1 MSLRVW
7 SLGSGSSGN
16 SFLVQG
22 GRTTVLL
29 DAGFPAR
36 TMREKIGQARVD
48 PGAVE
53 AVFLTHEHGDHAR
66 GAGVVARALK
76 CAVIGNAKTLLAA
89 RSSIGKA
96 PTQVMPAGDTIEF
109 GDLTVSSFRTS
120 HDAVEPVG
128 YVFRHGSRRVV
139 YATDTG
145 CLTPEIAEAMAGANL
160 IILES
165 NHDVAK
171 LWSGTYPDVL
181 KRRVAGDRG
190 HLSNDTA
197 ARAVAAHSLRDEPCV
212 VWLAHLSE
220 ENNTPRLAL
229 KFAGDEL
236 RRARPQNIRLA
247 VARRDVV
254 SVFWDSADNW
264 WQPTLF

>member
-1 MSLRVW
+1 MGLRVW

-36 TMREKIGQARVD
+36 TMREKISRVGVD
-48 PGAVE
+48 PGEVE

-76 CAVIGNAKTLLAA
+76 CPVIAGAKTLLAA
-89 RSSIGKA
+89 RSSIGNA
-96 PTQVMPAGDTIEF
+96 PTTQMPVGETIEF
-109 GDLTVSSFRTS
+109 GDLTVTSFRTS

-128 YVFRHGSRRVV
+128 YVFSHGGRRVV

-145 CLTPEIAEAMAGANL
+145 CLTREIRAAMAGAHL
-160 IILES
+160 IVLES

-171 LWSGTYPDVL
+171 LWSGSYPDVL

-229 KFAGDEL
+229 TVAENEL
-236 RRARPQNIRLA
+236 RRARPENIRLA
-247 VARRDVV
+247 LARRDVI
-254 SVFWDSADNW
+254 SVHWDSNECW
-264 WQPTLF
+264 WQPRLF